1 MENSGNGI
9 LTEKESQVIV
19 MRFGIGGIEPMAL
32 EQVGA
37 VMGVTRERIRQIES
51 KALRKLRSSPRTQ
64 HLRTYLEA

>member
-1 MENSGNGI
+1 MEKLGNGI
-9 LTEKESQVIV
+9 LTEKESAVIV
-19 MRFGIGGIEPMAL
+19 MRFGIGGIEPMTL

-51 KALRKLRSSPRTQ
+51 KALRKLRASPRAQ